1 MNKLYVGIDVGS
13 RGNATYLMT
22 PDGSKH
28 CAFTVENNTGG
39 ARLLTDK
46 VISAMES
53 LGLDAVNIG
62 MEATGV
68 YGNHLVHFLRE
79 NGRLGRYR
87 REIHVLNPKQV
98 KKFKESYPDL
108 PKNDP
113 VDAFVVAD
121 CLRFGR
127 LSLRSLENPY
137 QSSFLRCTEPYQRE
151 EPLCE
156 LPVSKVFWL
165 GSRL

>member
-62 MEATGV
+62 MEATYQ
-68 YGNHLVHFLRE
+68 YG
-79 NGRLGRYR
+79 
-87 REIHVLNPKQV
+87 
-98 KKFKESYPDL
+98 DCW
-108 PKNDP
+108 
-113 VDAFVVAD
+113 
-121 CLRFGR
+121 CLR
-127 LSLRSLENPY
+127 LR
-137 QSSFLRCTEPYQRE
+137 R
-151 EPLCE
+151 
-156 LPVSKVFWL
+156 K
-165 GSRL
+165 

>member
-68 YGNHLVHFLRE
+68 YGNHLVHFCGKMVAWADTSEKSMCSTPSKSRNSRNPILI
-79 NGRLGRYR
+79 YR
-87 REIHVLNPKQV
+87 RTTRLTHLWLPTVSVSE
-98 KKFKESYPDL
+98 ES
-108 PKNDP
+108 N
-113 VDAFVVAD
+113 
-121 CLRFGR
+121 R
-127 LSLRSLENPY
+127 RSTWMTIATKP
-137 QSSFLRCTEPYQRE
+137 
-151 EPLCE
+151 
-156 LPVSKVFWL
+156 
-165 GSRL
+165 